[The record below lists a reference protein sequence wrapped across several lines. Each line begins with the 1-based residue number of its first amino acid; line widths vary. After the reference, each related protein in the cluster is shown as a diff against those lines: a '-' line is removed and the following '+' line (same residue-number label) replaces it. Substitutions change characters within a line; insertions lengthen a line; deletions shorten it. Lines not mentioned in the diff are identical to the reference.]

1 MARACACDDADGD
14 PACRADS
21 AWRRLR
27 SSKCHCRPCSV
38 RPQIGTGSTGAISC
52 PSRGPQGPIAT
63 PKLGKIRR
71 VMTPTLDALAV
82 ARIDEAICIGCRL
95 CIDACPYDAI
105 VGAAKHMHTVLPA
118 LCTGCKLC
126 IPPCPVDCIAMQP
139 AGRAWSREDARA
151 ADERKAARNL
161 RLARAGA
168 AAATPASPDE
178 ERARRRAAIDAALGR
193 ARARRA
199 ALGSRRT

>member
-1 MARACACDDADGD
+1 
-14 PACRADS
+14 
-21 AWRRLR
+21 
-27 SSKCHCRPCSV
+27 
-38 RPQIGTGSTGAISC
+38 
-52 PSRGPQGPIAT
+52 
-63 PKLGKIRR
+63 
-71 VMTPTLDALAV
+71 MTPTPDALAV

-161 RLARAGA
+161 RLARTGA
-168 AAATPASPDE
+168 EAATPPSPDE

-199 ALGSRRT
+199 ALGSPRT